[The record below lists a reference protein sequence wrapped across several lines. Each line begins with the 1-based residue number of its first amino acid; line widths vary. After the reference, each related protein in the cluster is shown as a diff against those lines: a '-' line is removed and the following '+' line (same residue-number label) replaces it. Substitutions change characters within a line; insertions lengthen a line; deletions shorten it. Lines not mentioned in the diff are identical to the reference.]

1 MVEMSELEEKYE
13 YTVEFDDGS
22 EFVHLY
28 FTDVVD
34 IENTSFIRFDPLFE
48 MGKDIERKVS
58 GETVMIPYSRVLR
71 VIKRKPED

>member
-1 MVEMSELEEKYE
+1 VEISELEEEYE

-34 IENTSFIRFDPLFE
+34 IDNTSFIRFDPLFE
-48 MGKDIERKVS
+48 VGKDIERKVS

>member
-1 MVEMSELEEKYE
+1 MEISELEEEYE

-34 IENTSFIRFDPLFE
+34 IDNTSFIRFDPLFE
-48 MGKDIERKVS
+48 VGKDIERKVS

>member
-1 MVEMSELEEKYE
+1 MVEISELEEEYE

-34 IENTSFIRFDPLFE
+34 IDNTSFIRFDPLFE
-48 MGKDIERKVS
+48 VGKDIERKVS